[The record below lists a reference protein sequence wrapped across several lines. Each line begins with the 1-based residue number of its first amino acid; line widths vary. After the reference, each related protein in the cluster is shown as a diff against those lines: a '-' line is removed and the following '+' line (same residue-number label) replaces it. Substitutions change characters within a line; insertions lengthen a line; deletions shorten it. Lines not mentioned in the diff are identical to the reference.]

1 MIRAD
6 VRENGLGETLK
17 DRIEV
22 GEIMVGNSD
31 PLTWLDPTRWLHRGE
46 VGQ

>member
-17 DRIEV
+17 DRIQV
-22 GEIMVGNSD
+22 GGDYGRE
-31 PLTWLDPTRWLHRGE
+31 
-46 VGQ
+46 Q